1 MTVNYSF
8 SFRVTGRCVLVLKSI
23 FSILNLTLAVCL
35 CAMPLNAAQGADRD
49 DDGALVPEGHEEKP
63 AKPKSEPPIEADDE
77 DLLHAVDPRG
87 KKAGADEAER
97 LERAIN
103 GMWNAKKRVVGRDTG
118 RQTQEIQNQVV
129 KDLEELLALLKKQ
142 QQNRQNNPQP
152 NRDQDQN
159 GDQSANQRQKTQKG
173 QGDPQ
178 NSSSKNDPQ
187 GGRRNEGKSS
197 DSQER
202 TDPARAAAAEEARR
216 ARMIKD
222 VWGHLPAH
230 LRTAMQNA
238 FNENY
243 LPKYED
249 LVKKYYEALAEKNR
263 KRQIRSDTRMA
274 P

>member
-1 MTVNYSF
+1 M
-8 SFRVTGRCVLVLKSI
+8 VLKSI
-23 FSILNLTLAVCL
+23 FSILNVALAVCL
-35 CAMPLNAAQGADRD
+35 CAMSLNAAHGADRD
-49 DDGALVPEGHEEKP
+49 DDGALVPEGPVEKP
-63 AKPKSEPPIEADDE
+63 AKPKSEPPIEADDD
-77 DLLHAVDPRG
+77 DLLDAVSPRG
-87 KKAGADEAER
+87 KKAGDEEADR

-103 GMWNAKKRVVGRDTG
+103 GMWNAKTRVAGRDTG

-152 NRDQDQN
+152 NRDQEQN
-159 GDQSANQRQKTQKG
+159 GDQSPNQRQKTQKG

-178 NSSSKNDPQ
+178 NSSAKNEPQ

-197 DSQER
+197 DSQEL

-216 ARMIKD
+216 ARLIKD
-222 VWGHLPAH
+222 VWGHLPPH

-238 FNENY
+238 FSENY

-263 KRQIRSDTRMA
+263 KRPARGDTRIA